1 MAVGFSEMRGL
12 HSLFF
17 SGTDKAFLFPS
28 GDFTVEVF
36 LAKNLFLRD
45 WICEKGFYTIC

>member
-17 SGTDKAFLFPS
+17 SVTDKALPFPL